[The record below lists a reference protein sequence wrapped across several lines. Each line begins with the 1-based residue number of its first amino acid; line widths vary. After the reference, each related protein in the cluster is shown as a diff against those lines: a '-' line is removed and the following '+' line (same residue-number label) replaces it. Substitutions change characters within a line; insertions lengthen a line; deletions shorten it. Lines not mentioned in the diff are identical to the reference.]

1 MAVSGSAVD
10 LQVVGPEG
18 KSLGHWKVGSK
29 GGCET
34 PAAQASPFDF
44 FIYDVS
50 HMTMCLLDKLLRL
63 ESHKM
68 GPSELEDNIKLFSF

>member
-1 MAVSGSAVD
+1 MD

-34 PAAQASPFDF
+34 PAAQVYLFGF
-44 FIYDVS
+44 FVYDVS
-50 HMTMCLLDKLLRL
+50 HVTMAAL
-63 ESHKM
+63 ST
-68 GPSELEDNIKLFSF
+68 

>member
-29 GGCET
+29 GVCET
-34 PAAQASPFDF
+34 PAAQASPFGF
-44 FIYDVS
+44 FIYDLS
-50 HMTMCLLDKLLRL
+50 HVTMVA
-63 ESHKM
+63 
-68 GPSELEDNIKLFSF
+68 PSS

>member
-18 KSLGHWKVGSK
+18 KSLGHWKVDSK

-34 PAAQASPFDF
+34 PAAQVYLFGF
-44 FIYDVS
+44 FVYDVS
-50 HMTMCLLDKLLRL
+50 HVTMAAL
-63 ESHKM
+63 ST
-68 GPSELEDNIKLFSF
+68 